1 MSLEIVRY
9 KNYGCQMSGYSE
21 DRSVKTHQFYW
32 CFFELNNK
40 KVIAVYS
47 TGNWD
52 EKGLPLG
59 WDIDSRYDLCYEF
72 GEEFNGYWDRHWE
85 YTKVHWELGHTS
97 QEEND
102 LVCDYYKKHIDPC
115 KDLETGIVCL

>member
-1 MSLEIVRY
+1 
-9 KNYGCQMSGYSE
+9 MSGYSE

-59 WDIDSRYDLCYEF
+59 WDIDSRYDLCYKF